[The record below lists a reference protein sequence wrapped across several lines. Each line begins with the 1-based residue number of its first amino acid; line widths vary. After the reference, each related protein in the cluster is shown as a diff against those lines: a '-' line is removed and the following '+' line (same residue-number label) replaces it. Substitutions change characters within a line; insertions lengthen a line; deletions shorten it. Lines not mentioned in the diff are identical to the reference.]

1 MTRLSVE
8 EALKIASSSKNAKVV
23 RLVRISCQECGVP
36 LGAIIATG
44 INLRQIMLENLA
56 INLCPKCLGVLERN
70 ILADKDAIY
79 ADTRFDKQ
87 QEEMK

>member
-1 MTRLSVE
+1 MTRLSVD
-8 EALKIASSSKNAKVV
+8 EALKIACDNKGAKIV
-23 RLVRISCQECGVP
+23 RLVRISCQECNVP

-44 INLRQIMLENLA
+44 INLRQIMLENLT
-56 INLCPKCLGVLERN
+56 INLCPKCLGLLERN